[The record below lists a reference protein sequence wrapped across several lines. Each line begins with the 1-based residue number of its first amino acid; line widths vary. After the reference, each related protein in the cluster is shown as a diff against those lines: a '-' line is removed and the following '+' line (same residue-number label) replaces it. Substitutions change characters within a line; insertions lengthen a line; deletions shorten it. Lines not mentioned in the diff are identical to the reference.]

1 MSTVIKLI
9 VSVGLLVTRG
19 AVVDFAGFD
28 LSVNKYCSSV
38 VVVPVEYVVEYVVD
52 VVVSFKWF
60 SMKTFHKIFGKNQYS
75 DLVKNPISCCS
86 RSGCTISRTNCGG
99 ILISS

>member
-1 MSTVIKLI
+1 MIKLI

-19 AVVDFAGFD
+19 LVVDFPGTVVDFVGILWA
-28 LSVNKYCSSV
+28 YCSSV

-60 SMKTFHKIFGKNQYS
+60 SKKFWKKINIQTWLKIPFPVVVEAVV
-75 DLVKNPISCCS
+75 L
-86 RSGCTISRTNCGG
+86 
-99 ILISS
+99 